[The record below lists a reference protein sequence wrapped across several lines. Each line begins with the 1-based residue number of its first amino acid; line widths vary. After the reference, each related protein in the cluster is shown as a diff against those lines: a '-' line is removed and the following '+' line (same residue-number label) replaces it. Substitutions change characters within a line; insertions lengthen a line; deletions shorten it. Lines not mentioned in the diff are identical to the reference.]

1 MLQVSNVSLQFGSRK
16 LFEDVNIKFT
26 KGNCY
31 GIIGA
36 NGAGKSTFLKILS
49 GELEPQKGEVTLDKN
64 ERMSVL
70 RQDQNAFDDE
80 TVLRTVMLGHKRLV
94 EIMDEKDAL
103 YLKEDFSDE
112 DGIRAADL
120 ENEFAE
126 LGGWDAESEAEK
138 LLSALEIPTEH
149 NEMKMA
155 DIDGKEKVKILLAQA
170 LFGSPDVLLLDEP
183 TNNLDIKTTEWL
195 ENFLMDYENT
205 IIIVSH
211 NRYFLNKVCTH
222 ICDVDFGK
230 INLYFGNYDF
240 WYRTSQLIARQQKEQ
255 NKKAEQR
262 AKELQDFIARFSANA
277 SKSKQAT
284 ARKKELEKLT
294 INDIKVSSR
303 KYPYINFKY
312 DREIGNDILFV
323 ENLTKEGY
331 FENLSFTVGRDDKI
345 GIISKSSKS
354 VTMLYDI
361 LMGNE
366 QATSGYFKW
375 GKTIVPTYLP
385 QNNDSFFV
393 GCDLNLVDWLSRF
406 SYDHYEEFVR
416 GWLGRMLFSG
426 EEALKKASV
435 ISGGERVR
443 CMLSKM
449 MLEGGNFMILD
460 EPTNHLD
467 LESIT
472 SLNDGLVAFKGCVL
486 LTSHDRELMNTVA
499 NRIIEIEGTK
509 VYDRPVNYDGY
520 LEETV
525 LNK

>member
-1 MLQVSNVSLQFGSRK
+1 MLQVSGVSLQFGSRK

-49 GELEPQKGEVTLDKN
+49 GELDTQKGEVTLDKN

-70 RQDQNAFDDE
+70 KQDQNAYNDE

-94 EIMDEKDAL
+94 EVMDEKDAL
-103 YLKEDFSDE
+103 YAKEDFSDE
-112 DGIRAADL
+112 DGIKAGEL
-120 ENEFAE
+120 ETEFAE
-126 LGGWDAESEAEK
+126 LGGWDAESDAEK
-138 LLSALEIPTEH
+138 LLNALEIPAEH
-149 NEMKMA
+149 FYAPMGEL
-155 DIDGKEKVKILLAQA
+155 DGKEKVKILLAQA
-170 LFGSPDVLLLDEP
+170 LFGNPDVLILDEP

-195 ENFLMDYENT
+195 ENFLIDFENT

-211 NRYFLNKVCTH
+211 NRYFLNKVCTY

-230 INLYFGNYDF
+230 INVYFGNYDF
-240 WYRTSQLIARQQKEQ
+240 WYKTSQLIARQQREQ

-262 AKELQDFIARFSANA
+262 AKELKEFIARFSANA

-284 ARKKELEKLT
+284 ARKKELENLT

-331 FENLSFTVGRDDKI
+331 FENLSFTVNRDEKI
-345 GIISKSSKS
+345 GIVGKNSKAI
-354 VTMLYDI
+354 TMLYDI
-361 LMGNE
+361 LTGNE
-366 QATSGYFKW
+366 TATSGYFKW
-375 GKTIVPTYLP
+375 GKTIIPTYLP
-385 QNNDSFFV
+385 QNNDSYFV

-426 EEALKKASV
+426 EESQKKASV

-443 CMLSKM
+443 CMLAKM

-472 SLNDGLVAFKGCVL
+472 SLNDGLENFKGCVL
-486 LTSHDRELMNTVA
+486 MTSQDRELMNTVC
-499 NRIIEIEGTK
+499 NRIIEIDGGK
-509 VYDRPVNYDGY
+509 VYDRPVNYDAY
-520 LEETV
+520 LEERV
-525 LNK
+525 IK

>member
-1 MLQVSNVSLQFGSRK
+1 MLQVSGVSLQFGSRK

-49 GELEPQKGEVTLDKN
+49 GELDTQKGEVTLDKN

-70 RQDQNAFDDE
+70 KQDQNAYNDE

-94 EIMDEKDAL
+94 EVMDEKDAL
-103 YLKEDFSDE
+103 YAKEDFTDE
-112 DGIRAADL
+112 DGIKAGEL
-120 ENEFAE
+120 ETEFAE
-126 LGGWDAESEAEK
+126 LGGWDAESDAEK
-138 LLSALEIPTEH
+138 LLNALEIPAEH
-149 NEMKMA
+149 FYAPMGEL
-155 DIDGKEKVKILLAQA
+155 DGKEKVKILLAQA
-170 LFGSPDVLLLDEP
+170 LFGNPDVLILDEP

-195 ENFLMDYENT
+195 ENFLIDFENT

-230 INLYFGNYDF
+230 INVYFGNYDF
-240 WYRTSQLIARQQKEQ
+240 WYKTSQLIARQQREQ

-262 AKELQDFIARFSANA
+262 AKELKEFIARFSANA

-284 ARKKELEKLT
+284 ARKKELENLT

-331 FENLSFTVGRDDKI
+331 FENLSFTVNRDEKI
-345 GIISKSSKS
+345 GIVGKNSKAI
-354 VTMLYDI
+354 TMLYDI
-361 LMGNE
+361 LTGNE
-366 QATSGYFKW
+366 TATSGYFKW
-375 GKTIVPTYLP
+375 GKTIIPTYLP
-385 QNNDSFFV
+385 QNNDSYFV

-426 EEALKKASV
+426 EESQKKASV

-443 CMLSKM
+443 CMLAKM

-472 SLNDGLVAFKGCVL
+472 SLNDGLENFKGCVL
-486 LTSHDRELMNTVA
+486 MTSQDRELMNTVC
-499 NRIIEIEGTK
+499 NRIIEIDGGK
-509 VYDRPVNYDGY
+509 VYDRPVNYDAY
-520 LEETV
+520 LEERV
-525 LNK
+525 IK